1 MFSTEILN
9 TKKSSKLSDINQ
21 PQLHSI
27 GETFRGSI
35 NEAPELKK
43 LALIFS
49 GLLGRNGV
57 FVSSE
62 RIESEI
68 HNTETIEKAM
78 QALLNQGMAEEY
90 GFQILQ
96 MPLVDLL
103 SSDDAQITSAILEV
117 MSPSDLVAEEKRAQE
132 DEDVQLVS
140 DATEETAPTPAKDE
154 NSDTQ
159 SLKALVLVR
168 ANGQPTRLME
178 LLPDG
183 QTQEMDAA
191 QASQHNV
198 RLWALRFAPSGRYA
212 DDIAYQDDQRYGWF
226 LKDVFSQWRSYTH
239 VMLGSLMLS
248 FFTIL
253 GTFFTMNVYD
263 RVVPNN
269 AYNTLW
275 VLAGGVVVAYIF
287 EFMIKEVRG
296 VIADAAGKRIDLAVS
311 STLFD
316 KILKTSLQAS
326 HTSSGV
332 MANHMREFDGV
343 RDFFTSLTLLVILDM
358 PFLLIFLLVIYF
370 IGGPVVLVP
379 IISIPIVLIFL
390 WAIQRPMAQAV
401 ERASQSSAQKHGL
414 LIESLSGL
422 LDIKA
427 LGAGPML
434 RRIWDNTSAYS
445 AEQSNK
451 ARFWSS
457 LGVAFSMF
465 VQQIVQVGM
474 IIVGVYLIAGNHLTM
489 GGLIACTILNGR
501 VMAPLSQLV
510 SLAVRMQQTWQSLQT
525 LTRIMQKPEDR
536 VPGRR
541 YIAPLQMAGG
551 VQVRDLEFRYDTKD
565 PAPVLH
571 GINLT
576 VRPGEKI
583 AIVGKSGCGKS
594 TLLKIMAGLLEP
606 QSGAVYLDAR
616 DLRQIDPNRLR
627 RHISC
632 VSQSPLLMSGTVK
645 ENLYLGN
652 PGAADQDILAAA
664 HISALDDFMALH
676 PQGYDRQIGE
686 GGQQL
691 SGGQRQSLAIARSL
705 LSQAQIILLDEPT
718 SAMDSRTEN
727 DFKQRFAQYAKD
739 KTVILITHKNTM
751 LDLADRVVIMA
762 EGTIV
767 SDRPR
772 EELQQAMTPRVDSPQ
787 ITVAKGGSHVDTRAA

>member
-1 MFSTEILN
+1 M
-9 TKKSSKLSDINQ
+9 SDITTSQ
-21 PQLHSI
+21 LQGIGETSRATIEREPQLH
-27 GETFRGSI
+27 
-35 NEAPELKK
+35 K
-43 LALIFS
+43 LGAIFS

-57 FVSSE
+57 FVSAE

-68 HNTETIEKAM
+68 HSAETLEEAIH
-78 QALLNQGMAEEY
+78 ALLTQGMAAEY

-96 MPLVDLL
+96 TPLDILL

-117 MSPSDLVAEEKRAQE
+117 QAQSAIDVDKKYAKEQDDVKLVADLPEEPNQAPAEAEIKEE
-132 DEDVQLVS
+132 D
-140 DATEETAPTPAKDE
+140 A
-154 NSDTQ
+154 
-159 SLKALVLVR
+159 LKALLLVR
-168 ANGQPTRLME
+168 ANGERTKLMA
-178 LLPDG
+178 LQPDG
-183 QTQEMDAA
+183 QTEEIDLTQA
-191 QASQHNV
+191 QLHNA
-198 RLWALRFAPSGRYA
+198 RIWALRFEPAGRYT
-212 DDIAYQDDQRYGWF
+212 DDIAYQEEHRYGWF

-287 EFMIKEVRG
+287 EFMIKEARG

-358 PFLLIFLLVIYF
+358 PFLLLFLLVIYF

-379 IISIPIVLIFL
+379 IISIPVVLLFL
-390 WAIQRPMAQAV
+390 WAIQRPMSLAV
-401 ERASQSSAQKHGL
+401 ERASQTSAQKHGL
-414 LIESLSGL
+414 LIESLNGL

-465 VQQIVQVGM
+465 VQQVVQVGM
-474 IIVGVYLIAGNHLTM
+474 VIVGVYQIGGNHLTM

-541 YIAPLQMAGG
+541 YIAPLHMAGA
-551 VQVRDLEFRYDTKD
+551 VQVRNLEFRYDAKE

-571 GINLT
+571 DIQLSIK
-576 VRPGEKI
+576 PGEKI

-594 TLLKIMAGLLEP
+594 TLLKIIAGLMEP
-606 QSGAVYLDAR
+606 QSGAVYLDDR

-627 RHISC
+627 RHITY

-664 HISALDDFMALH
+664 HISALDDFMAQH
-676 PQGYDRQIGE
+676 PKGYDRQIGE

-705 LSQAQIILLDEPT
+705 LSKAQIILLDEPT

-739 KTVILITHKNTM
+739 KTVILITHKNSM
-751 LDLADRVVIMA
+751 LDLADRVVIMS

-772 EELQQAMTPRVDSPQ
+772 EELQQAMAPRVDAPQ
-787 ITVAKGGSHVDTRAA
+787 ITVAKGGSHVDPRAA